1 MRASGFRWR
10 PVAAFL
16 AAALTTA
23 PLHAQRPIEL
33 PTEPILDRTRLAPD
47 IEVVL
52 SPLRSDAAPGRFTVR
67 NKGHG
72 DARSSSLLRVSV
84 RVLPIT
90 TESAREAVRQ
100 DPGLG
105 EFFTADV
112 DGYRRMVNRCKLP
125 FSDFEA
131 AIDPLRAGASQ
142 VVSPRS
148 GEMPPA
154 RVAGVLDIANALAGP
169 NTTLP
174 GSRLLAL
181 GYRIACV
188 YEVRVVVDAD
198 GQLTEADER
207 NNEVVHRFER
217 IGYYDIGHYV
227 RCEDRALDCS

>member
-1 MRASGFRWR
+1 MRASGSRWR
-10 PVAAFL
+10 PAAAFL
-16 AAALTTA
+16 AAALATA
-23 PLHAQRPIEL
+23 PLHAQQPIEK

-47 IEVVL
+47 LEVVL
-52 SPLRSDAAPGRFTVR
+52 SPVSSDAAPARFTVR
-67 NKGHG
+67 NTGLG

-112 DGYRRMVNRCKLP
+112 DGYRRMVNRCQLP

-142 VVSPRS
+142 VVTPRS
-148 GEMPPA
+148 SETPPA
-154 RVAGVLDIANALAGP
+154 RVAGLLDIANALAGP
-169 NTTLP
+169 NTNLP
-174 GSRLLAL
+174 GSRLVAL

-198 GQLTEADER
+198 RRLTEADER

-217 IGYYDIGHYV
+217 IGYRDILHYV
-227 RCEDRALDCS
+227 GCEDRAQTCS